1 MVQTEHS
8 IAEITQFYFL
18 IDSVVIL
25 ELLHHNPEVCWWKHY
40 SLCSFSVWV
49 QTINKN
55 GKECTD
61 QEIER
66 F

>member
-18 IDSVVIL
+18 IL
-25 ELLHHNPEVCWWKHY
+25 ELLHHNSEVCWWKHY
-40 SLCSFSVWV
+40 NWSSFSVWV

-55 GKECTD
+55 GKEYTD
-61 QEIER
+61 QEMER